1 MADSIPAEARERAE
15 AILANLDLALAPV
28 LEKLPEGSNT
38 AVIFRV
44 PEEA

>member
-1 MADSIPAEARERAE
+1 MAESIPADARERAE

>member
-1 MADSIPAEARERAE
+1 MAESIPADARERAE
-15 AILANLDLALAPV
+15 SILANLDQALAPV
-28 LEKLPEGSNT
+28 FAELPEDCNT

>member
-15 AILANLDLALAPV
+15 AILANLDAALVPAFA
-28 LEKLPEGSNT
+28 ELPEGSNT
-38 AVIFRV
+38 AIIFRV